1 MITNNLEL
9 NTVYEFYV
17 QSVNGNMGV
26 GADSEIIT
34 TGKPG
39 PPVNIDAQI
48 ECLEIQWDPPS
59 TNAEF
64 VTHYIVHYTKANDSD
79 DPWHS
84 ATVREGLTFITES
97 LEHNILYELY
107 VQSASDNT
115 DGENSEIIKIGT
127 GKPGPPQH
135 LRPSSNRGSTFLEI
149 LWDKPFINAQ
159 FVTHYIVWYTKADD
173 SEDPWHSFKTEHLS
187 FKAKQLE
194 SNTIYEFYV
203 QSTNGKNAGE
213 NSATIQMG
221 TVKPGPPKNIRS
233 SHRGSTLL
241 EIVWDKPSTN
251 AKFVT
256 HYIVQYTKVNDD
268 KDPWHTLTT
277 TKLSIKVDQLENDT
291 LYSIRVKSA
300 NGKASGKYC
309 KIVNMGT
316 GTPGPPQNVRP
327 SSNRGATFLKV
338 RWNPPST
345 NAEFVTHYRVEYT
358 KEHDP
363 KDLWHLFK
371 ETKVP
376 KKLSAVARNLKPDTD
391 YIFRILSANGN
402 IDGEYSKTVK
412 MDTRLSKIVKVAVT
426 PGAVIGGALAFPIV
440 GAAGAAA
447 LVWEEI
453 DPQNPVAKAA
463 AGVLAAAAGVFGGVA
478 GIVAAPV
485 GDALVSNWLDGIPTA
500 FDITVT
506 SPLTPVSL
514 QEASVT
520 PGTVA
525 LLAERRKHQ
534 ANDPK
539 CHMLDWKCTPL
550 AVESYESWEGSQ
562 CTLCPGV
569 LDHLGHHAVTCK
581 YGGDVVSRHNKIRD
595 ILVETCRLA
604 HIGVQVEVG
613 NNLTHDHNKTRPA
626 DILLSN
632 WFLGKPAALDV
643 SITSLLTP
651 FNPFGSESL
660 GQVCCSGHRGKE
672 HQANDPKCSELG
684 WVCVPMVAESYG
696 AWGDEASSISHQ
708 SPPDSPPLHAS
719 PSQLC

>member
-1 MITNNLEL
+1 ML
-9 NTVYEFYV
+9 
-17 QSVNGNMGV
+17 QS
-26 GADSEIIT
+26 
-34 TGKPG
+34 
-39 PPVNIDAQI
+39 
-48 ECLEIQWDPPS
+48 
-59 TNAEF
+59 
-64 VTHYIVHYTKANDSD
+64 IVHMLNAAN
-79 DPWHS
+79 
-84 ATVREGLTFITES
+84 
-97 LEHNILYELY
+97 
-107 VQSASDNT
+107 
-115 DGENSEIIKIGT
+115 
-127 GKPGPPQH
+127 
-135 LRPSSNRGSTFLEI
+135 
-149 LWDKPFINAQ
+149 
-159 FVTHYIVWYTKADD
+159 
-173 SEDPWHSFKTEHLS
+173 LS
-187 FKAKQLE
+187 
-194 SNTIYEFYV
+194 
-203 QSTNGKNAGE
+203 
-213 NSATIQMG
+213 
-221 TVKPGPPKNIRS
+221 VKVEA
-233 SHRGSTLL
+233 GSTLTP
-241 EIVWDKPSTN
+241 D
-251 AKFVT
+251 
-256 HYIVQYTKVNDD
+256 
-268 KDPWHTLTT
+268 
-277 TKLSIKVDQLENDT
+277 LSR
-291 LYSIRVKSA
+291 S
-300 NGKASGKYC
+300 
-309 KIVNMGT
+309 
-316 GTPGPPQNVRP
+316 RP
-327 SSNRGATFLKV
+327 T
-338 RWNPPST
+338 
-345 NAEFVTHYRVEYT
+345 
-358 KEHDP
+358 
-363 KDLWHLFK
+363 
-371 ETKVP
+371 
-376 KKLSAVARNLKPDTD
+376 
-391 YIFRILSANGN
+391 
-402 IDGEYSKTVK
+402 
-412 MDTRLSKIVKVAVT
+412 
-426 PGAVIGGALAFPIV
+426 
-440 GAAGAAA
+440 
-447 LVWEEI
+447 
-453 DPQNPVAKAA
+453 
-463 AGVLAAAAGVFGGVA
+463 
-478 GIVAAPV
+478 
-485 GDALVSNWLDGIPTA
+485 DALVSNWLDGIPTA

-550 AVESYESWEGSQ
+550 AVESYESWGSEARQVFSHLTSRLLGIQKPKILIAVKGWLGLNTSEGSQ

>member
-1 MITNNLEL
+1 MGTGKPGPPQNIRLSYREPTCVEIVWDQPSTNAQFVTHYILQYTKANDPTDPWHSFQTTQLSMITNNLEL

-39 PPVNIDAQI
+39 PPVNIDAQVI
-48 ECLEIQWDPPS
+48 SSITGGSRKTVLKISWDPPSTNAEFVTHYILQYRKAKDSDNQWQSLETKKLLTCADDLEPNTVYYFYVQSANGNICENDACSETFEMTTTIPGPPQHIRPSSNHGSECLEIQWDPPS

-64 VTHYIVHYTKANDSD
+64 VIHYIVHYTKANDSD

-84 ATVREGLTFITES
+84 ATVREGLTFITEN
-97 LEHNILYELY
+97 LEHNILYEFY

-194 SNTIYEFYV
+194 SNTVYDFYV
-203 QSTNGKNAGE
+203 QSANGKNAGE

-233 SHRGSTLL
+233 SNRGSTLL
-241 EIVWDKPSTN
+241 EIVWDKPYTN

-256 HYIVQYTKVNDD
+256 HYIVQYTKANDD
-268 KDPWHTLTT
+268 KDPWHNLKT

-291 LYSIRVKSA
+291 LYSIRVQSA
-300 NGKASGKYC
+300 NGEAIGEYC

-316 GTPGPPQNVRP
+316 GTLGPPQNVRP
-327 SSNRGATFLKV
+327 SSNRGGTFLKV

-345 NAEFVTHYRVEYT
+345 NAEFVTHYRAEYT

-363 KDLWHLFK
+363 KDPWHLFK

-391 YIFRILSANGN
+391 YLFRILSANGN
-402 IDGEYSKTVK
+402 IDEEYSKTVK
-412 MDTRLSKIVKVAVT
+412 MDTRWSKVAKVAVT
-426 PGAVIGGALAFPIV
+426 PGAVIGGALASPIV
-440 GAAGAAA
+440 
-447 LVWEEI
+447 VT
-453 DPQNPVAKAA
+453 KAV
-463 AGVLAAAAGVFGGVA
+463 AGVIATAAGVFGGVA

-485 GDALVSNWLDGIPTA
+485 GGA
-500 FDITVT
+500 
-506 SPLTPVSL
+506 
-514 QEASVT
+514 
-520 PGTVA
+520 VA
-525 LLAERRKHQ
+525 A
-534 ANDPK
+534 
-539 CHMLDWKCTPL
+539 
-550 AVESYESWEGSQ
+550 AV
-562 CTLCPGV
+562 L
-569 LDHLGHHAVTCK
+569 
-581 YGGDVVSRHNKIRD
+581 
-595 ILVETCRLA
+595 
-604 HIGVQVEVG
+604 
-613 NNLTHDHNKTRPA
+613 HD
-626 DILLSN
+626 
-632 WFLGKPAALDV
+632 
-643 SITSLLTP
+643 
-651 FNPFGSESL
+651 
-660 GQVCCSGHRGKE
+660 
-672 HQANDPKCSELG
+672 
-684 WVCVPMVAESYG
+684 
-696 AWGDEASSISHQ
+696 Q
-708 SPPDSPPLHAS
+708 SCDSPQS
-719 PSQLC
+719 DDD